1 MIIALLRAG
10 GTKGPTITPIM
21 SPDGAERSRGG
32 TLRASIQATI
42 QASIQTKEQLLQ
54 TCVDEIQALCEAAV
68 QVLRDGGKLF
78 FCGNGGS
85 ACDAAHAAGELV
97 GWFEQKDRPGYPA
110 IALGHE
116 VPTLTAVGNDVG
128 FTEIFARQL
137 SALAASG
144 DMLIGISTSGSSQNV
159 VKAMRTAKAIGMK
172 TGALVSTRP
181 GEMADL
187 ADIAVRVPSHN
198 TARIQE
204 SHLLCVH
211 MLCAAVEQALG

>member
-1 MIIALLRAG
+1 MN
-10 GTKGPTITPIM
+10 
-21 SPDGAERSRGG
+21 PDGPQRSKGAGIR
-32 TLRASIQATI
+32 TSIQAAIRT
-42 QASIQTKEQLLQ
+42 SIQTKERLLQ
-54 TCVDEIQALCEAAV
+54 TCVDDICALCEVAV

-85 ACDAAHAAGELV
+85 ACDAAHAVGELV
-97 GWFEQKDRPGYPA
+97 GWFERKDRPGYPA

-128 FTEIFARQL
+128 FTEVFARQL
-137 SALAASG
+137 SALGGPG
-144 DMLIGISTSGSSQNV
+144 DMLIGISTSGSSRNV
-159 VKAMRTAKAIGMK
+159 VRAMETAKAIGMK

-181 GEMADL
+181 GQMADL
-187 ADIAVRVPSHN
+187 ADAAVRVPSEN

-211 MLCAAVEQALG
+211 VLCAAVEEALE

>member
-1 MIIALLRAG
+1 MTA
-10 GTKGPTITPIM
+10 
-21 SPDGAERSRGG
+21 DGQREAAQ
-32 TLRASIQATI
+32 ASIQAAI
-42 QASIQTKEQLLQ
+42 QASIQTKERLLGA
-54 TCVDEIQALCEAAV
+54 CVEEIQALCEAAV
-68 QVLRDGGKLF
+68 ATLKGGGRLF

-97 GWFEQKDRPGYPA
+97 GWFERKDRVGYPA

-128 FTEIFARQL
+128 FQEVFARQL
-137 SALAASG
+137 AALG
-144 DMLIGISTSGSSQNV
+144 GPQDMLIGISTSGASENV
-159 VKAMRTAKAIGMK
+159 IKALETARTIGMK

-181 GEMADL
+181 GPMADL
-187 ADIAVRVPSHN
+187 ADVAVRVPSED

-211 MLCAAVEQALG
+211 ILCAAVEQAVDA